1 MKKDNLENSLWLAVF
16 EKSTQRN
23 KIFLPS
29 YRNWLNKRFQYYSN
43 NSYKYYTKM
52 LMSSTKI
59 VWVVK

>member
-29 YRNWLNKRFQYYSN
+29 YRNWPNKRFQYYSN
-43 NSYKYYTKM
+43 NSYKHYTKM
-52 LMSSTKI
+52 VMSSKKI